1 MGISI
6 QSKKEEK
13 EIKGIQIGKEEFKL
27 SLFGN
32 DLILYLKTLRLNQKI
47 LDLVNTFWKRVRNY
61 INVQKSVVFLIP
73 TRNRLHQKSEK

>member
-32 DLILYLKTLRLNQKI
+32 DLILYLKTLRLNQK
-47 LDLVNTFWKRVRNY
+47 Y
-61 INVQKSVVFLIP
+61 
-73 TRNRLHQKSEK
+73 